1 MFRELISCSGCC
13 YCIVVVVDVWRARD
27 EFVVSCMP
35 ERVVMSDLMWLMDFP
50 GTYLLQYCGTATVH
64 KLPEK
69 TFVILFLL
77 AGGPGV
83 EDQSKY
89 YILSVRFTY
98 IC

>member
-1 MFRELISCSGCC
+1 MR
-13 YCIVVVVDVWRARD
+13 
-27 EFVVSCMP
+27 
-35 ERVVMSDLMWLMDFP
+35 LMDFP
-50 GTYLLQYCGTATVH
+50 GTYYNIDGTATVH

-83 EDQSKY
+83 EEQSKY

-98 IC
+98 IS